1 MVGLAVW
8 SGWRRSPSLSTASL
22 RFSLSSVIICLL
34 LPPSGRTAAT
44 SGRFNCCRCS
54 RTNLSHYWVVQQ
66 GGTSA
71 PNPVF
76 PAGQSIKN
84 ECPWLLLVVGGRTQ
98 LQKKGFT
105 QFPNCTRNLLSLPL
119 LVVVVHRFCTI
130 FRAHPHILKRSRFSP
145 RWEFERWSQ

>member
-1 MVGLAVW
+1 MFQIPVDHFFLAQPPL
-8 SGWRRSPSLSTASL
+8 SPLQLDAN
-22 RFSLSSVIICLL
+22 R
-34 LPPSGRTAAT
+34 
-44 SGRFNCCRCS
+44 RFNCCRCS

-76 PAGQSIKN
+76 HVRQSIKN
-84 ECPWLLLVVGGRTQ
+84 ECPWLLLAVGGRTQ
-98 LQKKGFT
+98 LQKKGFA

-145 RWEFERWSQ
+145 RCEFERWSQYVTKTYHSMPFKIYEKF